1 MSKTITAWGRRCKAQ
16 MILLPKSLTELA
28 KEVGYSETYVS
39 SIINGRVVVPAETAE
54 KITSALNVEIPY
66 DVA

>member
-1 MSKTITAWGRRCKAQ
+1 MSRTITAWGRRCKAQ

-54 KITSALNVEIPY
+54 KITAALNVEIPY